1 MLETTAA
8 ILLFDLTLVVDDLG
22 LFTTEGDVG
31 AAAGAGTEL
40 DREADA
46 DVATPFNLGLVFSFS
61 LGGVLTLTTIGDD
74 GAVITTSPGDECT
87 SDGGGDGAEG
97 VEGAIPEPEGFRV
110 RTFFALFVLAFSSSS
125 DEGYEPEI
133 LRVCVRPIA
142 AVDGVADA
150 GGVIPAELGGLS
162 ANFDADAATL
172 SALTSCANAPYE
184 GARFIPAIGFC
195 VYWLYCP

>member
-1 MLETTAA
+1 METTAA
-8 ILLFDLTLVVDDLG
+8 ILLFDLTFGVDDLG
-22 LFTTEGDVG
+22 LFTAEGEEE
-31 AAAGAGTEL
+31 AATGAGTEL
-40 DREADA
+40 DREVDT
-46 DVATPFNLGLVFSFS
+46 DVATPFNLGLVLSLS
-61 LGGVLTLTTIGDD
+61 LGGALTLTTMGDD
-74 GAVITTSPGDECT
+74 GAVITTSPGDEGT
-87 SDGGGDGAEG
+87 SDGGGEGAEG
-97 VEGAIPEPEGFRV
+97 VEGTIPEPEGLRV

-150 GGVIPAELGGLS
+150 GGVMPAELGGLS
-162 ANFDADAATL
+162 ANFDAEAATL